1 MLKEKKPTCDSK
13 MTDLVGV
20 IFYVKRHFASYV
32 FFSMHREK
40 KNRNQNG
47 RMRKQTLQQ

>member
-32 FFSMHREK
+32 FFFMHKEK
-40 KNRNQNG
+40 KKIEIK
-47 RMRKQTLQQ
+47 MEE